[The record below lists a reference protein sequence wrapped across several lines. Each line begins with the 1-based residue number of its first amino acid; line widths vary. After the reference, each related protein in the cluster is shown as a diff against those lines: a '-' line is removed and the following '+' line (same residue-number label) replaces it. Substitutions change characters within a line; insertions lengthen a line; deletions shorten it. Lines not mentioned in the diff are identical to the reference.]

1 MINEKL
7 LISYLK
13 KQKREYNEQV
23 VILQKELTSSLM
35 YNHKRDYLIKNLM
48 YESIIH
54 IIRIYENLI
63 ERIESGEFDVVED
76 PKKGGDNMSDRYNVI
91 NKEEPHG
98 RSVAENGIPC
108 TAKYCVAQLN
118 RLFRDNEKL
127 ELKIVELESKLKVIE
142 FENNEL
148 IDEKSLVEFIK
159 TKKKEFEKEGFS
171 NYKKHTKTLKNM
183 ESMEA
188 VTATV
193 DIYILMNLVRVLN
206 ELIEIIE
213 SGKFSV
219 VEKSK
224 KEG

>member
-98 RSVAENGIPC
+98 QSVAENGIPC

-118 RLFRDNEKL
+118 GLSQDNEKL
-127 ELKIVELESKLKVIE
+127 EARLKLLSDYIEYFTQQINCSIMTENHILTERLHAINKLLNDLYEGINRNYIETLGRDDELAIDCADAQLQLIKKIIDKV
-142 FENNEL
+142 
-148 IDEKSLVEFIK
+148 
-159 TKKKEFEKEGFS
+159 
-171 NYKKHTKTLKNM
+171 
-183 ESMEA
+183 
-188 VTATV
+188 
-193 DIYILMNLVRVLN
+193 
-206 ELIEIIE
+206 
-213 SGKFSV
+213 GKI
-219 VEKSK
+219 
-224 KEG
+224 